1 MGQVKRG
8 GLAICRLGGLNMS
21 AIFLS
26 ASVPLVGRGTYHET
40 ANPFLIQCA
49 VREFAMAVIRQH
61 KIVWGGHPAITPMIW
76 TICEYLDVDYSQSV
90 ILYQSKFFEDRYPE
104 ENKHFRNVIYT
115 EAIPNDRV
123 ASLLAMREQMLS
135 REDLVAAVFIGG
147 MDGVDI
153 EYTLFRRFHP
163 TAKVLPV
170 PSPGGAAL
178 NLAKDQECFAES
190 DLFDVDFARFFHTNL
205 TEIISREGGQS

>member
-1 MGQVKRG
+1 
-8 GLAICRLGGLNMS
+8 MS

-49 VREFAMAVIRQH
+49 VRELAIAVIRQH

-76 TICEYLDVDYSQSV
+76 TICEDLGVNYSQSV

-104 ENKHFRNVIYT
+104 ENKHFQNVVYT
-115 EAIPNDRV
+115 EATPNDRG
-123 ASLLAMREQMLS
+123 ASLLTMREQMLS
-135 REDLVAAVFIGG
+135 RKDLMAAVFIGG
-147 MDGVDI
+147 MEGV
-153 EYTLFRRFHP
+153 EEEHELFRHFHP

-178 NLAKDQECFAES
+178 NLAKDRGYFADGE
-190 DLFDVDFARFFHTNL
+190 LTDVDFARLFHTHL
-205 TEIISREGGQS
+205 TITIENEGTSQ